1 MVEVI
6 HEHDST
12 NNSNSF
18 GMMFGILI
26 AVALV
31 LFLFYFFGR
40 GLLQGTQSQ
49 VPQVNIPDHVN
60 VDINQQKPAGK

>member
-1 MVEVI
+1 
-6 HEHDST
+6 
-12 NNSNSF
+12 
-18 GMMFGILI
+18 MMFGILI